1 LLFTA
6 FFLGE
11 AFSSQ
16 LIVDGNYQLRN
27 IFVLNAE
34 APSGVG
40 YCVNEVTVN
49 GNVTTD
55 EINSSAFE
63 IDLSQY
69 GLTLGQKVE
78 VKITYKDGCEPKVLN
93 PDALKPKPTFEIE
106 EMEIDGDGV
115 LTWIAK
121 NEQGSIPYSVQQYKW
136 NKWVTLG
143 VVDGQGT
150 SNENSYRFKVVPIS
164 GKNKVRVVQK
174 SVNGEVRTSK
184 VVSFDSKV
192 EPVEF
197 NYDKKSSTVAF
208 TAETSF
214 EVYDKYGQVIK
225 RGYASSVD
233 ASMLEKGNYYITYDG
248 FTGEFVKK

>member
-1 LLFTA
+1 MIDA
-6 FFLGE
+6 N
-11 AFSSQ
+11 ASQ

-27 IFVLNAE
+27 IFVLNSE

-63 IDLSQY
+63 IDLSNY
-69 GLTLGQKVE
+69 GLILGEKVE

-106 EMEIDGDGV
+106 EMEIDSEGV

-121 NEQGSIPYSVQQYKW
+121 NEQGSIPYAVQQYKW

-150 SNENSYRFKVVPIS
+150 SNNNSYRFKVVPIS

-192 EPVEF
+192 KPVDF
-197 NYDKKSSTVAF
+197 SYDKKSNLVSF
-208 TAETSF
+208 SAETSF

-225 RGYASSVD
+225 RGYAGSVD
-233 ASMLEKGNYYITYDG
+233 AAMLEKGNYYITYDG
-248 FTGEFVKK
+248 STGEFVKK